1 MLGEEVDLDVMM
13 DIDDTVIYFMM
24 GLDNIL

>member
-1 MLGEEVDLDVMM
+1 MLGEDVDLDVMM